1 MLENEKKLVEA
12 FINKIKEKYTFKG
25 FNLGY
30 TYNEKE
36 DLFLIWYNK
45 KTLKTDVEFNT
56 FVNILIDNIFFEND
70 MYNLYFYY
78 DSSKEM
84 EFDFSF
90 TPQVTSTVKQWN
102 DVKMKFNKKQ
112 SLSNFATNT
121 DSFSLE
127 FKKISNQNG
136 IEYIGNNVDSNL
148 GNKYAL
154 LA

>member
-1 MLENEKKLVEA
+1 MLENEKQLVET
-12 FINKIKEKYTFKG
+12 FINKIKEKYAFKG
-25 FNLGY
+25 FNVDY

-36 DLFLIWYNK
+36 DLFQIWHNK

-56 FVNILIDNIFFEND
+56 FVNILIDKIFFEND

-90 TPQVTSTVKQWN
+90 TTSMTMSVKTWN
-102 DVKMKFNKKQ
+102 DVKMKFVKNP
-112 SLSNFATNT
+112 SLSSSLTNT
-121 DSFSLE
+121 NTTLLQFGKNL
-127 FKKISNQNG
+127 NQKG
-136 IEYIGNNVDSNL
+136 IEHL
-148 GNKYAL
+148 GKNIDLNMENKYAL